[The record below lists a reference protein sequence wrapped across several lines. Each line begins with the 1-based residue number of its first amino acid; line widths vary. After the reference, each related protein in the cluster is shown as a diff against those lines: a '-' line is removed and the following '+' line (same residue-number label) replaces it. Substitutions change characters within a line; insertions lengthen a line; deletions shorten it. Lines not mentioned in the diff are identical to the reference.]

1 MLKNYIKTALRY
13 FARNKLYTTINVLG
27 LAFGLAI
34 SLMILVYVQHE
45 YRYDKFHAKQDRIF
59 RLSFHSSDG
68 TETKSSC
75 ISIAPM
81 GPALMQDLP
90 EVKDFTRVSGGQ
102 SKTFSY
108 QEKSITT
115 NQARYADSSLFQMF
129 DFGLAQG
136 SELHALRKPHE
147 LVLSQEQ
154 AGALFGEQNPIGKQV
169 LVDDATPYTVV
180 GVLSKA
186 KGESHLQFDALL
198 SFATL
203 YTEDNIFLG
212 WNGGWSY
219 RTYLELSPE
228 STKEAVEAKFEDFFY
243 DYLTYRYEEIGWTLE
258 GFLQPLPDI
267 YLKSDLDFD
276 EPNLGNRM
284 QLYLYLT
291 IAFLILI
298 IAGMNYMNLNTA
310 QYLKRTKEVGLRK
323 VAGAH
328 PQQLIRQ
335 FLGESILLSTVAFVL
350 ALIILELLLPY
361 FASLMNTELAFYQAY
376 QWPLFVSIPLL
387 VIFIALI
394 SGLYPAYIS
403 SRVNPGESLKGE
415 NKTPGKMRL
424 STVLV
429 IGQFVVSAMLFTSIT
444 VIYSQLQYMQN
455 KSLGFN
461 KEHIITIPLNSKVAR
476 EKRDLL
482 RSKIASISG
491 IKAASVASNYPG
503 RGLTSNGYIPEGKEK
518 PVLYNALYVDAHY
531 QQVFGLE
538 VTRGRFFQ
546 EDREADKKA
555 YLINET
561 LAKQLPWDN
570 PLGHTINRNGN
581 HEIIGVVKDFHFSPL
596 RDKIA
601 PLIFTQRPR
610 PGYLMARLTP
620 GDTKATTKQ
629 ISTVWQEVVG
639 TPLQNY
645 TFVDDTLQHLYA
657 PDMRFAQ
664 LLLFFCM
671 VAILIA
677 AMGLFGLTSLHTARR
692 KREMAIRKVLGAKA
706 SGLMILLA
714 KRYLLWIII
723 ANLIAWPAAW
733 YASNQW
739 LMQFVYRISLHPL
752 FFLAALAVLLLIAM
766 FTVFYHTI
774 RTIRTQPA
782 HALRHE

>member
-1 MLKNYIKTALRY
+1 MLQNYLKTALRY
-13 FARNKLYTTINVLG
+13 FARNKLYTTINVAG

-45 YRYDKFHAKQDRIF
+45 YQYDKFHAKKDRIF
-59 RLSFHSSDG
+59 RLSFTSSDG

-81 GPALMQDLP
+81 GPALQQDLP
-90 EVKDFTRVSGGQ
+90 EIVDFTRVSGGQ

-108 QEKSITT
+108 EDKSITT
-115 NQARYADSSLFQMF
+115 NRARYADSSLFRMF
-129 DFGLAQG
+129 DFSLAQG
-136 SELHALRKPHE
+136 SEQHALRKPHE
-147 LVLSQEQ
+147 LVLSKDQ
-154 AGALFGEQNPIGKQV
+154 AAALFGEQNPIGKQV
-169 LVDDATPYTVV
+169 LVDDSRPYTVV
-180 GVLSKA
+180 GVLAEA

-203 YTEDNIFLG
+203 YTRNDVFLD

-228 STKEAVEAKFEDFFY
+228 STQEATEAKFEDFFY
-243 DYLTYRYEEIGWTLE
+243 DYLTYRYEEVGWTLE

-267 YLKSDLDFD
+267 YLKSELDFD
-276 EPNLGNRM
+276 EPNLGNQM

-298 IAGMNYMNLNTA
+298 IAGINYMNLNTA
-310 QYLKRTKEVGLRK
+310 HYMKRTKEVGLRK

-328 PQQLIRQ
+328 PHQLIRQ
-335 FLGESILLSTVAFVL
+335 FLGESLLLSAAAFVL
-350 ALIILELLLPY
+350 SLIILELLLPY
-361 FASLMNTELAFYQAY
+361 FAALMNTNLTFYQAS
-376 QWPLFVSIPLL
+376 QWPLFLGIPLL

-403 SRVNPGESLKGE
+403 ARVNPGKSLKGE
-415 NKTPGKMRL
+415 QQASGKMRL

-429 IGQFVVSAMLFTSIT
+429 IAQFAVSALLFTSIT
-444 VIYSQLQYMQN
+444 VIYSQLHYMQN
-455 KSLGFN
+455 KSLGFQQ
-461 KEHIITIPLNSKVAR
+461 EQIITIPLNSKVAC
-476 EKRDLL
+476 EKCDLL
-482 RSKIASISG
+482 RSRVAGIAG

-503 RGLTSNGYIPEGKEK
+503 RGLTSNGYVPEGKEK
-518 PVLYNALYVDAHY
+518 PVLYNALYVDPHY
-531 QQVFGLE
+531 QEVFGLE
-538 VTRGRFFQ
+538 IVEGRFFR
-546 EDREADKKA
+546 EDRETDNTA

-596 RDKIA
+596 REQIA
-601 PLIFTQRPR
+601 PLIFTQQPR

-620 GDTKATTKQ
+620 GNTKATTKQ
-629 ISTVWQEVVG
+629 ISAVWKEVVG

-645 TFVDDTLQHLYA
+645 TFVDETLNHLYA

-664 LLLFFCM
+664 LLLFFCL

-706 SGLMILLA
+706 GGLMLLLA
-714 KRYLLWIII
+714 KRYLLWIVI

-752 FFLAALAVLLLIAM
+752 YFFSALAVLLLIAL
-766 FTVFYHTI
+766 FTIFYHTL